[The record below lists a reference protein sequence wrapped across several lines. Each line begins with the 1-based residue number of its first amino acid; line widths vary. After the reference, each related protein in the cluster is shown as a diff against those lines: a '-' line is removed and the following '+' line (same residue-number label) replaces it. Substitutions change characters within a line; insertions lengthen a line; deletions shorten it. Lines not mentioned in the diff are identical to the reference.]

1 MDLSF
6 LLSLQEF
13 REAGGQ
19 WLAPVM
25 QIVSVLGST
34 LPMLIPIVVFWT
46 SRREDGYWYMLNI
59 GIATFINNILKLVAC
74 VYRPWVRNSEIR
86 PWEAALSDATGY
98 SFPSIHATN
107 SAAVFGAVGIRQWKK
122 RKWLSLAM
130 FLLVALVAFSRNYL
144 GVHTPQDVLVG
155 IAVAFLVI
163 VFNTWLIRHLAGNEK
178 RQDIWTAAGFI
189 FVIACI
195 LVIEFKSYPMDYG
208 ADGTLIVDPQAMK
221 KDAYMA
227 AGTVLGFLAG
237 SLWERKRI
245 RFDASGTVR
254 EKVIRC
260 VIGLVPAAGIYLGI
274 RKLLAGW
281 IGVNVGNLV
290 GMFLLAF
297 FVVGVYPW
305 CAMKMKEKKS
315 GARAS

>member
-1 MDLSF
+1 MPAHHQLRKQMF
-6 LLSLQEF
+6 LNLEQRQLRKRMLLSLEQ
-13 REAGGQ
+13 RQ
-19 WLAPVM
+19 LPKQILHRPVPHWLVPA
-25 QIVSVLGST
+25 QLRKQKS
-34 LPMLIPIVVFWT
+34 
-46 SRREDGYWYMLNI
+46 
-59 GIATFINNILKLVAC
+59 
-74 VYRPWVRNSEIR
+74 
-86 PWEAALSDATGY
+86 
-98 SFPSIHATN
+98 
-107 SAAVFGAVGIRQWKK
+107 RQWKR
-122 RKWLSLAM
+122 RKWLSLLC
-130 FLLVALVAFSRNYL
+130 FLLVLLVAFSRNFL

-245 RFDASGTVR
+245 RFDASGTGR

-305 CAMKMKEKKS
+305 CVMKMKEKKS